1 METDMTF
8 RHSTAVGALFVV
20 LLGGCDEEGP
30 NIDVESAIPVRTEPV
45 QRQPIAEYITATSSA
60 QANNSATLT
69 ALQSGAYRLQDHP
82 TSEKPY
88 AMGDVVDAGG
98 LVAILENPEFENQV
112 SIESKR
118 LQYTSAQREFEK
130 QKALFDKGGITLR
143 EVTDAERMFIDA
155 DYALENARLQLAR
168 LEVRAPFAGILV
180 DLPHRSVGELVEAGA
195 QLGQLMDY
203 ETLYAEVSLP
213 GEEIDRVMPGQS
225 LRAMPYGRAEADTLT
240 GEVEQV
246 SPVLDAESRMF
257 KVTLRVANAQ
267 LALRPGMFLKVEL
280 IADARDSAI
289 VIARDVI
296 SDRAGNHVVYVVD
309 KGVALERVLELGIGN
324 REAVEVLS
332 GLEVDEDL
340 VVEGFETLRDRS
352 RVKTGQ

>member
-1 METDMTF
+1 MRT
-8 RHSTAVGALFVV
+8 RHLALPFILLLTA
-20 LLGGCDEEGP
+20 CQQEGP
-30 NIDVESAIPVRTEPV
+30 KIDVESSIPVRVAPV
-45 QRQPIAEYITATSSA
+45 TRQPIEEYITATTTVLPSMEA
-60 QANNSATLT
+60 ELRT
-69 ALQSGAYRLQDHP
+69 LQSGRYQLQTNPRTDRL
-82 TSEKPY
+82 Y
-88 AMGDVVDAGG
+88 AMGDRVLAGETIVR
-98 LVAILENPEFENQV
+98 LANPEFENTV
-112 SIESKR
+112 SIDSKK
-118 LQYTSAQREFEK
+118 LHFTISEREFEK
-130 QKALFDKGGITLR
+130 QQALFEKGGITRR
-143 EVTDAERMFIDA
+143 ELTDAERLFIDSR
-155 DYALENARLQLAR
+155 YAYENAGLQLEK
-168 LEVRAPFAGILV
+168 LTIEAPFDGVLV
-180 DLPHRSVGELVEAGA
+180 DLVHYNPEQLLEAGA
-195 QLGQLMDY
+195 ALGQLMDY